1 VWRGNGEFAGGP
13 GPGVGVPKTKEGIW
27 KNDLYKD

>member
-1 VWRGNGEFAGGP
+1 MGSLLAGGP
-13 GPGVGVPKTKEGIW
+13 GRGGGVPKTKEGIW

>member
-1 VWRGNGEFAGGP
+1 MGSLQVDQ